1 MFGNILKNI
10 HETLGPGYSEAIYH
24 NALEVELRQMNIP
37 YETER
42 IIPIFYHDH
51 VIGNL
56 RADIIV
62 DRSFVIELKAVRSL
76 TDEHIEQVRR
86 YLRLTGLSRGLA
98 VNFGKKLEMREVNL
112 ESFSTLTVN
121 GEEGFCLHLERS

>member
-1 MFGNILKNI
+1 MFGDILKNI

-42 IIPIFYHDH
+42 IIPVKYHDH

-76 TDEHIEQVRR
+76 TDDHVEQVRR
-86 YLRLTGLSRGLA
+86 YLQLTGISRGLA
-98 VNFGKKLEMREVNL
+98 VNFGRKLEMREVTL
-112 ESFSTLTVN
+112 ESFSVPTVN

>member
-1 MFGNILKNI
+1 MFGDILKNI

-42 IIPIFYHDH
+42 IIPITYHDH

-76 TDEHIEQVRR
+76 TDEHVEQVRR
-86 YLRLTGLSRGLA
+86 YLQLTGIRRGLA
-98 VNFGKKLEMREVNL
+98 VNFGRKLEMREVNL
-112 ESFSTLTVN
+112 ESFSTPIVN